1 MHILECF
8 RCSNEKLFYETD
20 AFDIKLDVL
29 QNSVKEFILVNPL
42 CTYSSTEDKLLL
54 KHFQNPLEEH
64 L

>member
-1 MHILECF
+1 MKS
-8 RCSNEKLFYETD
+8 CSMKQML
-20 AFDIKLDVL
+20 FDIKLDVL

-42 CTYSSTEDKLLL
+42 RTYSSTEDKLLL

>member
-1 MHILECF
+1 MKS
-8 RCSNEKLFYETD
+8 CSMKQML
-20 AFDIKLDVL
+20 FDIKLDVL
-29 QNSVKEFILVNPL
+29 QNSVKKFILVNPL